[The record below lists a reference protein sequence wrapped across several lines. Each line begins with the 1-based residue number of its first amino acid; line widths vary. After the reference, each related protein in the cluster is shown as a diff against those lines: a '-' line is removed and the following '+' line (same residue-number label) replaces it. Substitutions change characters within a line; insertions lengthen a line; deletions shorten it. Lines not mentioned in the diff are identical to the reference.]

1 VQRVWGA
8 RARKSRLRV
17 AESLTRPSPLGVAPP
32 LSPSP
37 FPLQGQPLY
46 FKTFVGGSE
55 ESLKLQLAAYAA
67 MDIVEEKL
75 SDRKALVARLAQE
88 TAAGGAGGAAGGAA
102 AAAAAGAK
110 DSFLGMLMPV
120 DEYKM

>member
-1 VQRVWGA
+1 MGGA
-8 RARKSRLRV
+8 GAEVTVESRRKPHSPISSRCR
-17 AESLTRPSPLGVAPP
+17 SPL
-32 LSPSP
+32 PSP

>member
-8 RARKSRLRV
+8 RARKSRSRV

-32 LSPSP
+32 S